1 LNSLVLLDEQ
11 KRERFPGFT
20 VFHSFSAFSEG
31 LPAVLSGECS
41 HRVSTPQASER
52 IVSSTSHR
60 LADEL
65 SQLAKCRTSPLQPA
79 IEVSVKQ
86 QFRFGPPIA
95 ILIIEIRRWS

>member
-1 LNSLVLLDEQ
+1 VNAFLVSQFFTLFQ
-11 KRERFPGFT
+11 RFLKDFPLSVLENAATGF
-20 VFHSFSAFSEG
+20 
-31 LPAVLSGECS
+31 
-41 HRVSTPQASER
+41 STPQASER

-86 QFRFGPPIA
+86 
-95 ILIIEIRRWS
+95 